1 MEILAGNNKPKC
13 RLIVLLTMGFRVRL
27 GNLLAPFT
35 FDQAVEYETI
45 KFSRNEFG
53 QLRDHYLIAYEFPE
67 NKRKMYTETVW
78 NRLFT
83 LIDGHP
89 GLSTFSL
96 HFLIVDF
103 PSLLK
108 MLSLQQ

>member
-13 RLIVLLTMGFRVRL
+13 RLIVFSTIDLRARL
-27 GNLLAPFT
+27 GNFLAPFT
-35 FDQAVEYETI
+35 FDQVVEYETI
-45 KFSRNEFG
+45 KFSRNEFDH
-53 QLRDHYLIAYEFPE
+53 LRDLYLIAYEIPE

-89 GLSTFSL
+89 GLSTCSL
-96 HFLIVDF
+96 HLLIVDF

-108 MLSLQQ
+108 MLSLQ